1 MFDWIPNT
9 LLKFVNKHPT
19 VTYQKYVRDRCSA
32 NIMLY
37 VRLLL
42 VFSYRG
48 FSIIKMTDGHQK
60 FMGVHG
66 KKVNRFD
73 ITQAKIQKNTLLG

>member
-19 VTYQKYVRDRCSA
+19 VTYQKYVGDRFSA

-48 FSIIKMTDGHQK
+48 FSIIKMTDGH
-60 FMGVHG
+60 
-66 KKVNRFD
+66 
-73 ITQAKIQKNTLLG
+73 

>member
-19 VTYQKYVRDRCSA
+19 VTYQKYSA

-48 FSIIKMTDGHQK
+48 FSIIKMTDGH
-60 FMGVHG
+60 
-66 KKVNRFD
+66 
-73 ITQAKIQKNTLLG
+73 